1 MLIKNKKIFFALI
14 STLLFLSVSIASGQ
28 DSDNELV
35 NPKDFIPDII
45 IDLKYA
51 TSDHKFLNLPEGD
64 IQLPKFYTVNECLL
78 LAKTVKLLKV
88 AQDTLRKITQ
98 FNGRQ
103 YPKGIGIKIWDGYR
117 PLSVQYLF
125 WEIYPNPIYIANP
138 ANGSKHNRGGAVDLT
153 LVDLNTGLELKMP
166 TPFDD
171 FSEKASHSYN
181 FLPQEVLQN
190 RSLLKSILTQV
201 AGMIAYDAEWWH
213 YEIPG
218 ATNYPLLDFQM
229 K

>member
-1 MLIKNKKIFFALI
+1 MLIKFKKIFFVSL
-14 STLLFLSVSIASGQ
+14 SVLLFLPISIAFSQ
-28 DSDNELV
+28 DAEDELV
-35 NPKDFIPDII
+35 NPKDFIPDIV

-64 IQLPKFYTVNECLL
+64 IPLPKFYTANECLL
-78 LAKTVKLLKV
+78 LAKTVKHLKI

-98 FNGRQ
+98 FNGRN

-125 WEIYPNPIYIANP
+125 WEIYPNPTYIANP

-153 LVDLNTGLELKMP
+153 LIDLNTGMELKMP
-166 TPFDD
+166 TAFDD

-181 FLPQEVLQN
+181 FFPTEVLQN
-190 RSLLKSILTQV
+190 RALLKSILTQV

-218 ATNYPLLDFQM
+218 ANNYPLLDFQM

>member
-1 MLIKNKKIFFALI
+1 MLANSKKIFSFL
-14 STLLFLSVSIASGQ
+14 STIVLFLSVTVTFGQ
-28 DSDNELV
+28 DSEEELV
-35 NPKDFIPDII
+35 NPKDFIPDIV

-64 IQLPKFYTVNECLL
+64 IALPKFYTANECLL

-88 AQDTLRKITQ
+88 AQDTLRKITL
-98 FNGRQ
+98 FNGRL

-125 WEIYPNPIYIANP
+125 WEIYPNPTYIANP

-153 LVDLNTGLELKMP
+153 LVDLSTGLELKMP
-166 TPFDD
+166 TAFDD

-181 FLPQEVLQN
+181 FLQQEVLQN
-190 RSLLKSILTQV
+190 RALLKSVLTQV

-218 ATNYPLLDFQM
+218 ASNYPLLDFQM